1 MKNDQGPNCYHVVIQ
16 REATTR
22 APTGALSDSN
32 SVTTE
37 ELLVNRLGDTVIVT
51 E

>member
-1 MKNDQGPNCYHVVIQ
+1 MRNDQGPNWG
-16 REATTR
+16 
-22 APTGALSDSN
+22 PNGALSGGY

-37 ELLVNRLGDTVIVT
+37 ELLVNRRGDTVFVT